1 MKVFIRLPG
10 RPVADGWG
18 SKRPLRSLD
27 MSEDSAAFS
36 MHCRSSV
43 RSLCRVFSPV
53 SGTKLVRLP
62 TPPSPPCA
70 KTPHFIMGCCI
81 GAVSRTARA
90 RLAGVLASIA
100 ETSPFGRPVP
110 THYMTSKNGTP
121 SVPFFGLDAAP
132 ATRRDSRI
140 RWRRYPLPRQSP
152 TGRPTS
158 GLTRLSKWPSALCD
172 ACMTRFGSRR
182 V

>member
-1 MKVFIRLPG
+1 MAARRRLVGGQLPCPYLFVRHVSKFCCIFNALPFICSQSVPG
-10 RPVADGWG
+10 LFTRFWYETGTVAYAAIAALCQNSPFYNGLLHWRGVEDGESALGWG
-18 SKRPLRSLD
+18 FGFHRRNITFWPAGANALHDKR
-27 MSEDSAAFS
+27 
-36 MHCRSSV
+36 
-43 RSLCRVFSPV
+43 
-53 SGTKLVRLP
+53 
-62 TPPSPPCA
+62 
-70 KTPHFIMGCCI
+70 
-81 GAVSRTARA
+81 
-90 RLAGVLASIA
+90 
-100 ETSPFGRPVP
+100 
-110 THYMTSKNGTP
+110 KNGTP